1 MTARGTGRKASQV
14 ATESWGALSEHS
26 ILAAVDLGSNSFRLQ
41 ISRLMDGQFYPLDA
55 LKESVRLGAGLGPDK
70 RVDDASWARAIACLK
85 RFGER
90 LRGFDPAAVRA
101 VGTNTLRVAKNAP
114 FLLAQ
119 AEAALGF
126 PIEVIAGHEEA
137 RLIWLGVAHALP
149 RSKERR
155 LVVDI
160 GGGSTEFVIGSR
172 FKPQQLESLYMGCV
186 SHTRRFFPDGRIQS
200 KAMKAA
206 ELAAALEIQ
215 TIRAEFESAHWQ
227 QAVGSSGTARA
238 IAEIL
243 EQRGGAP
250 GQITVAGLDEVR
262 ELALTA
268 GDVRKLELPGLGAD
282 RVPVFPGGLAIM
294 TSVFREL
301 GVRDMTTTDSGLRE
315 GVLYDMLGR
324 FEHKDAREATVRQ
337 LMRRYGVDLAQ
348 AARVESL
355 ALRLYR
361 EALGDRADAQDA
373 QMLSWA
379 ARLHEVG
386 LSIAY
391 SGYHKHS
398 AYIAEHADMPGF
410 SRSDQLHLGLLL
422 IAQRGGLGKLFPLV
436 RRASDWLLILCLRLA
451 VLLHRGRSDLALP
464 HLRIRQRPQGWG
476 LEVDAAW
483 CAANALTQANL
494 EAEQTGWD
502 SGPFPLRIKRLR
514 LDRE

>member
-1 MTARGTGRKASQV
+1 M
-14 ATESWGALSEHS
+14 SEYS
-26 ILAAVDLGSNSFRLQ
+26 VLAAVDLGSNSFRLQ
-41 ISRLMDGQFYPLDA
+41 VSRLVDGQFYPLDA

-70 RVDDASWARAIACLK
+70 RVDDASWARAIACLR

-90 LRGFDPAAVRA
+90 LRGFPAGAVRA

-114 FLLAQ
+114 LLLAQ

-149 RSKERR
+149 RSGERR

-160 GGGSTEFVIGSR
+160 GGGSTELIIGTR
-172 FKPQQLESLYMGCV
+172 FKPLRLESLYMGCV
-186 SHTRRFFPDGRIQS
+186 SHTRRFFPDGRLQG

-206 ELAAALEIQ
+206 ELAAATELQ
-215 TIRAEFESAHWQ
+215 TIRSEFSSGHWD
-227 QAVGSSGTARA
+227 QAIGSSGTARA
-238 IAEIL
+238 IAEVL

-250 GQITVAGLDEVR
+250 GQITLEGLEQAR
-262 ELALTA
+262 ELTLAA
-268 GDVRKLELPGLGAD
+268 GDIRRLELPGLRED
-282 RVPVFPGGLAIM
+282 RVPVFVGGLAIM

-301 GVRDMTTTDSGLRE
+301 GIQSMSTTDSGLRE

-337 LMRRYGVDLAQ
+337 LMRRYQVDPAQ
-348 AARVESL
+348 AARVESM
-355 ALRLYR
+355 ALQLYR
-361 EALGDRADAQDA
+361 EALGKEADEADA

-379 ARLHEVG
+379 ARLHELG
-386 LSIAY
+386 LTIAY

-398 AYIAEHADMPGF
+398 AYIVEHADMPGF

-422 IAQRGGLGKLFPLV
+422 LAQRGGLPKLFPLV

-451 VLLHRGRSDLALP
+451 VLFHRGRTDLELP
-464 HLRIRQRPQGWG
+464 HLRIRPRPLGWSVE
-476 LEVDAAW
+476 LDAAW
-483 CAANALTQANL
+483 CAGNALTQANL
-494 EAEQTGWD
+494 EAEQAGWE

-514 LDRE
+514 FERG